1 MDVKNARDL
10 AKIIALCRKN
20 NVKSCKIGADSIEFT
35 LSDVQPVKQRKSKAI
50 IDEATD
56 DKAVPTYSPED
67 ILFWSASMNNAVGG
81 N

>member
-10 AKIIALCRKN
+10 AKIIALCKKN
-20 NVKSCKIGADSIEFT
+20 NVKSCKITSESIEFT
-35 LSDVQPVKQRKSKAI
+35 LSEVLPIKGKKTQKLL
-50 IDEATD
+50 DEAVD
-56 DKAVPTYSPED
+56 EKPLATYSPED

>member
-20 NVKSCKIGADSIEFT
+20 NVKSCKISADSIEFS
-35 LSDVQPVKQRKSKAI
+35 LSDVQPVKARRNQKLIEEPAQT
-50 IDEATD
+50 ETL
-56 DKAVPTYSPED
+56 PTYSQED
-67 ILFWSASMNNAVGG
+67 ILFWSAAMNNAVGG

>member
-10 AKIIALCRKN
+10 AKIIALCKKN
-20 NVKSCKIGADSIEFT
+20 NVKSCKITSESIEFT
-35 LSDVQPVKQRKSKAI
+35 LSEVLPIKGKKTQKLL
-50 IDEATD
+50 DEAVD
-56 DKAVPTYSPED
+56 EKPLPTYSPED

>member
-20 NVKSCKIGADSIEFT
+20 NVKSCKIGADSIEFS
-35 LSDVQPVKQRKSKAI
+35 LSDIQPVKQRRNQKAI
-50 IDEATD
+50 EEAIEE
-56 DKAVPTYSPED
+56 KSVPTYSPED